1 MYKILVVEDDRVIA
15 DSIQTY
21 MNSWGYD
28 TICVCDFREVMQEF
42 VSAGPQLVLMD
53 ISLPFYNGY
62 HWCEEIRK
70 VSQVPI
76 IFISS
81 ASDNMNIVMAI
92 SRGGD
97 DFIAKP
103 FDLEILAAKV
113 QALMR
118 RTYSMGGQT
127 AVMEYAGVM
136 LNLNDTTVY
145 YQGNSLEL
153 TKNEFRILQ
162 VLFEHG
168 GKVVSREAIM
178 TRLWESDSYIDDNTL
193 TVNMT
198 RIRKK
203 LEAIG
208 LKDFIVT
215 KKGMGYRI

>member
-1 MYKILVVEDDRVIA
+1 MYKILVVEDDKVIA
-15 DSIQTY
+15 NSIQTY
-21 MNSWGYD
+21 LNSWGYD
-28 TICVCDFREVMQEF
+28 TVCVRDFQEVMQEF
-42 VSAGPQLVLMD
+42 MSASPQLVLMD

-70 VSQVPI
+70 LSQVPI

-103 FDLEILAAKV
+103 FDLEILAAKI

-118 RTYSMGGQT
+118 RTYSMG
-127 AVMEYAGVM
+127 ASAAIMEYAGVM
-136 LNLNDTTVY
+136 LNLNDTTVH

-162 VLFEHG
+162 VLFEHA
-168 GKVVSREAIM
+168 GKVVSRETIM

-198 RIRKK
+198 RIRRK
-203 LEAIG
+203 LEGIG
-208 LKDFIVT
+208 LKDFILT

>member
-1 MYKILVVEDDRVIA
+1 MYKILVVEDDKVIA

-21 MNSWGYD
+21 LNSWGYD
-28 TICVCDFREVMQEF
+28 TVCVHNFQEVMQEF
-42 VSAGPQLVLMD
+42 MSTSPQLVLMD

-70 VSQVPI
+70 LSQVPI

-103 FDLEILAAKV
+103 FDLEILAAKI

-118 RTYSMGGQT
+118 RTYSMG
-127 AVMEYAGVM
+127 ASAAIMEYAGVM
-136 LNLNDTTVY
+136 LNLNDTTIHY
-145 YQGNSLEL
+145 LGNSLEL

-162 VLFEHG
+162 VLFEHA
-168 GKVVSREAIM
+168 GKVVSRETIM

-198 RIRKK
+198 RIRRK
-203 LEAIG
+203 LEGIG
-208 LKDFIVT
+208 LKDFILT